1 MSNNTIELNKIA
13 MAEYRTENC
22 KLLISEATKLLA
34 KDYVNIMK
42 SLKWEEEERE
52 DTRKTLE
59 LEARQIEEFFKS
71 SILELSLDINP
82 EYLIPKLRAEAGLE
96 PGEKVCELIDYD

>member
-1 MSNNTIELNKIA
+1 MTTQNKIT
-13 MAEYRTENC
+13 MVEYRTENC

-42 SLKWEEEERE
+42 SLKWAERE
-52 DTRKTLE
+52 DTRKALE

-71 SILELSLDINP
+71 SLFELVLDINP

-96 PGEKVCELIDYD
+96 PGEKVYELIDYD

>member
-1 MSNNTIELNKIA
+1 MTTQNKII
-13 MAEYRTENC
+13 MAKYRTENC
-22 KLLISEATKLLA
+22 RLLISEATKLLA

-42 SLKWEEEERE
+42 SLKWAERE

-71 SILELSLDINP
+71 SMFEIALDINY
-82 EYLIPKLRAEAGLE
+82 EYLISELRAKAGLE
-96 PGEKVCELIDYD
+96 PGEKVYELIDYD